1 MQSAADLFKRT
12 KKLERYFIEEL
23 TVAKIMTN
31 AKSKLLMFGAFL
43 LLLLSFTLSIKYL
56 QEDHIMFVVTVYC
69 SCGVSLFLTIVSV
82 RISHSIAKEKY
93 PGYRS
98 IITNRF
104 FSYDSDFL
112 FAVRS
117 DSLKRKARSLNFTSS
132 DTNFLID
139 FYSSKSLDLHK
150 KRWWPIT
157 IFGLIILPLWNGFV
171 GSTMKEDHSLR
182 ILIPISIILYIVILY
197 LNLILKSIL
206 LSKAQKYDYLV
217 RIIKTFEVLK
227 LDK

>member
-82 RISHSIAKEKY
+82 RMDCQH
-93 PGYRS
+93 
-98 IITNRF
+98 
-104 FSYDSDFL
+104 
-112 FAVRS
+112 
-117 DSLKRKARSLNFTSS
+117 
-132 DTNFLID
+132 
-139 FYSSKSLDLHK
+139 
-150 KRWWPIT
+150 
-157 IFGLIILPLWNGFV
+157 
-171 GSTMKEDHSLR
+171 
-182 ILIPISIILYIVILY
+182 
-197 LNLILKSIL
+197 
-206 LSKAQKYDYLV
+206 
-217 RIIKTFEVLK
+217 
-227 LDK
+227 